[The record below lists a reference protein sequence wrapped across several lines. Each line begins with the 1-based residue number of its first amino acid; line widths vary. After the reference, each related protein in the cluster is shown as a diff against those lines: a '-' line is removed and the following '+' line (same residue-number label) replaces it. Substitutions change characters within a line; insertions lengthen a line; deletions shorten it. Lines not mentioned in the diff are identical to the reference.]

1 MKFQVTSKSD
11 AVPPALREYAER
23 RVSAIENYGQE
34 FEKTEIVLDIE
45 RHETVCEI
53 VLHPRRGEIF
63 VATDRSS
70 EGRAAVDGAA
80 AKLERQYLK
89 LKQKHTDAKR
99 RPSAD

>member
-1 MKFQVTSKSD
+1 MKFHVTSKND

-23 RVSAIENYGQE
+23 RVAEIEHFGQE

-53 VLHPRRGEIF
+53 VLHPRRGEVF
-63 VATDRSS
+63 VATDRAS

-80 AKLERQYLK
+80 TKLERQYLK
-89 LKQKHTDAKR
+89 LKQKNSDAKR